1 MVDQAGEGG
10 HGHHDKDPGD
20 DMVVEENLPSMV
32 SSFRKMSSGQ
42 MLTAWLGLRIVV
54 ATGGD
59 QQVESLGEQNIKTLP
74 MQGGEKNININFR
87 RRRI

>member
-10 HGHHDKDPGD
+10 DKDPGD
-20 DMVVEENLPSMV
+20 DLVVEENLPSMV
-32 SSFRKMSSGQ
+32 SSFRNMSSGQ

>member
-10 HGHHDKDPGD
+10 DKDPGD
-20 DMVVEENLPSMV
+20 DLVVEENLPSMV
-32 SSFRKMSSGQ
+32 SSFRNMSSGQ
-42 MLTAWLGLRIVV
+42 MLTAWIGLRIVV

>member
-10 HGHHDKDPGD
+10 DKDPGD
-20 DMVVEENLPSMV
+20 DLVVEENLPSMV